1 MNKLKYK
8 MYYRRNKK
16 IYDVGMINFDLQT
29 IYPQNYEN
37 YTQSSFPLED
47 VIVLPYV
54 RCTR

>member
-16 IYDVGMINFDLQT
+16 VYDVGMINFDLQT

-54 RCTR
+54 RYTR